1 MNLFVES
8 TRQQPLTHIG
18 YERIDPAWL
27 HPRELWMKNIC
38 GKCEPQGQPECCKRS
53 YVRREKVQHF
63 SPGVWFYLVRD
74 MSNVR
79 SAYKVIGKKPVLRR
93 LPLAWQVCASY
104 RPYQRYRRQCR
115 RKSWQY
121 LRVLHRRTIP
131 GHPLKTQKG
140 RQREEIRAYMQEVWK
155 GNIRS
160 LGAIKELNAMPN
172 RIKLLPTDFFK
183 HLH

>member
-18 YERIDPAWL
+18 YERIDPRL

-38 GKCEPQGQPECCKRS
+38 GKCEPQGQPECCTRS

-63 SPGVWFYLVRD
+63 SPGVWFYLARD
-74 MSNVR
+74 KSNAR
-79 SAYKVIGKKPVLRR
+79 STYRVIGKKPGLLR

-104 RPYQRYRRQCR
+104 RPYYRYLRQCR
-115 RKSWQY
+115 QKSWQY
-121 LRVLHRRTIP
+121 LRGLHRRTIQR
-131 GHPLKTQKG
+131 HPLQTHKG
-140 RQREEIRAYMQEVWK
+140 CQREEIRAYMQEFWK

-160 LGAIKELNAMPN
+160 LGTIKKLNAMPN
-172 RIKLLPTDFFK
+172 MRKLLPTDFFK

>member
-8 TRQQPLTHIG
+8 TQQQPLTHIG
-18 YERIDPAWL
+18 YERINPWL

-38 GKCEPQGQPECCKRS
+38 GKCEPQGQPECCTRS

-63 SPGVWFYLVRD
+63 SPGVWFCLVGD
-74 MSNVR
+74 KSNVR
-79 SAYKVIGKKPVLRR
+79 SAYKVIGKKPGLLR
-93 LPLAWQVCASY
+93 LPLAWQVCAPY
-104 RPYQRYRRQCR
+104 RPYQRYRWQCR

-121 LRVLHRRTIP
+121 LRVLHRRTIQ
-131 GHPLKTQKG
+131 GRPLQAHKG

-160 LGAIKELNAMPN
+160 LGAIKELNATPN
-172 RIKLLPTDFFK
+172 MIKLLPTDFFK